1 MPRTIGICG
10 VEHGIGTTHI
20 ALALSNYLRSKRGLS
35 TAYLELNASHQIGCL
50 SDGKGNGFFRF
61 LKIDFYP
68 ETKWDQLPDILG
80 TNYSCV
86 IFDMGTLGTAAYPEF
101 VRCDLKLVVCS
112 IRPWKSG
119 SLSNWL
125 GRHQSLYN
133 ICSEDIIFLGNM
145 GIKEDLAV
153 CGRRYQI
160 PMLAVPY
167 LENPF
172 QLTSSDWTFF
182 EKLLKEK

>member
-20 ALALSNYLRSKRGLS
+20 ALALSNYLCSKCGLS
-35 TAYLELNASHQIGCL
+35 TACLELNASRQIGAL
-50 SDGKGNGFFRF
+50 SDGKGTGFFRY

-68 ETKWDQLPDILG
+68 DAKLDQLPDILG
-80 TNYSCV
+80 KNYSCV
-86 IFDMGTLGTAAYPEF
+86 VFDMGTLGTAAYPEF
-101 VRCDLKLVVCS
+101 VQCDLKLVVGS
-112 IRPWKSG
+112 VRPWKAG
-119 SLSNWL
+119 SFENWL
-125 GRHQSLYN
+125 NRHQSLYN
-133 ICSEDIIFLGNM
+133 IFSEDFIFLGNM
-145 GIKEDLAV
+145 GIKEELAV
-153 CGRRYQI
+153 CTRRYRL

>member
-1 MPRTIGICG
+1 

-20 ALALSNYLRSKRGLS
+20 ALALSNYLCSKCGLS
-35 TAYLELNASHQIGCL
+35 IACLELNASRQIGAL
-50 SDGKGNGFFRF
+50 SDGKGKGFFRY

-68 ETKWDQLPDILG
+68 ETKLDQLPDILG
-80 TNYSCV
+80 KNYSCV
-86 IFDMGTLGTAAYPEF
+86 VFDMGTLGTAAYPEF
-101 VRCDLKLVVCS
+101 VQCNLKLVVCS
-112 IRPWKSG
+112 VRPWKSG
-119 SLSNWL
+119 SFENWL
-125 GRHQSLYN
+125 NRHQYLYS
-133 ICSEDIIFLGNM
+133 IFSEDFIFLGNM
-145 GIKEDLAV
+145 GIKEELAV
-153 CGRRYQI
+153 CTRRYRL